1 MHEYAGL
8 TGGSITVKAETA
20 EDDDVE
26 DDDEVSPSDL
36 IVLDRA
42 ISVRFGH
49 IRDRASASSLSVPL
63 TKCTVKSSSC
73 IAMNHRVTIEV
84 GFCFI
89 EVKFIWSV

>member
-1 MHEYAGL
+1 M
-8 TGGSITVKAETA
+8 TVKAETA
-20 EDDDVE
+20 EDDDEE
-26 DDDEVSPSDL
+26 DDGGVSLSDL
-36 IVLDRA
+36 IVLGRA

-49 IRDRASASSLSVPL
+49 NRDRASASSLSDPL

-89 EVKFIWSV
+89 DVKFI